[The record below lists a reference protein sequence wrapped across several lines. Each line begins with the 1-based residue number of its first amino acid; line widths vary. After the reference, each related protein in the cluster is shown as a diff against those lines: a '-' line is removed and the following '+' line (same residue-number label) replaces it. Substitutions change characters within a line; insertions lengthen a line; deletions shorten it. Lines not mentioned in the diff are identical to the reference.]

1 MGNSAIIKTANGH
14 IGMYLHW
21 NGGRDSVE
29 AFLKYCDLRGFR
41 SPEVDGYGWARLA
54 QVVGNY
60 FGGGLSVGIVE
71 LSGVGDGAGCDN
83 GTYIIHNWKIIGR
96 EDFDGPEQHE
106 YKLEAML
113 REIDEAQPPKDRLG
127 DYLNA
132 TEVSTDSLKIG
143 DVIFF
148 RDALDRGVEKQKI
161 VGIGKPGKV
170 VNGRDVNGVPYMDRF
185 GFGNPGEN
193 INNYVRDKTVRIV
206 R

>member
-1 MGNSAIIKTANGH
+1 MGNHAIIKTANGH

-60 FGGGLSVGIVE
+60 FGGGLSVGIIE
-71 LSGVGDGAGCDN
+71 LSGVGDGEGCAN
-83 GTYIIHNWKIIGR
+83 GTYIIHKWKIIGR
-96 EDFDGPEQHE
+96 EDFYGQEQHE
-106 YKLEAML
+106 HKLEAML
-113 REIDEAQPPKDRLG
+113 REIDAAQPPKDRLG
-127 DYLNA
+127 DYLDA
-132 TEVSTDSLKIG
+132 QEVSTDSLKVG

-148 RDALDRGVEKQKI
+148 RDVLDRGVEKQKI
-161 VGIGKPGKV
+161 VGIGKLGQV
-170 VNGRDVNGVPYMDRF
+170 VNGRDVGGVPYMDRF
-185 GFGNPGEN
+185 GYGHPENN
-193 INNYVRDKTVRIV
+193 INNYVCDKTVRIV

>member
-1 MGNSAIIKTANGH
+1 MGNRAIIKTANGH

-60 FGGGLSVGIVE
+60 FGGGLSVGIIE
-71 LSGVGDGAGCDN
+71 LSGVGDGKGCDN

-96 EDFDGPEQHE
+96 EDFDGPEQKE
-106 YKLEAML
+106 YKLSEML
-113 REIDEAQPPKDRLG
+113 REIDAAQPPKDRLG
-127 DYLNA
+127 DYLDA
-132 TEVSTDSLKIG
+132 QEVSTDSLKVG
-143 DVIFF
+143 DVIYYC
-148 RDALDRGVEKQKI
+148 DSDCHMEKQKI
-161 VGIGKPGKV
+161 VGIGKLGQV
-170 VNGRDVNGVPYMDRF
+170 VNGRDVGGVPYMDRF
-185 GFGNPGEN
+185 GFGHPGGN

>member
-1 MGNSAIIKTANGH
+1 MGNHAIIKTANGH

-41 SPEVDGYGWARLA
+41 SPEVDGYGWARLS

-60 FGGGLSVGIVE
+60 FGGCLSVGIVE
-71 LSGVGDGAGCDN
+71 LSGVGDGKWCDN
-83 GTYIIHNWKIIGR
+83 GTYIIEDWKIIGR

-106 YKLEAML
+106 HKLEAML
-113 REIDEAQPPKDRLG
+113 REIDATQPPKDRLG
-127 DYLNA
+127 DYLDA
-132 TEVSTDSLKIG
+132 KEVSTDSLKIG
-143 DVIFF
+143 DVIYF
-148 RDALDRGVEKQKI
+148 RDMGVGSVEKQVI
-161 VGIGKPGKV
+161 VGIGKLGQV
-170 VNGRDVNGVPYMDRF
+170 VNGRDMGGVPYMDRF

-193 INNYVRDKTVRIV
+193 INNYVLDKTVRIV